1 LNANARMRPSSRPGY
16 TCDALVI
23 GGGFYGCETALELVR
38 LGFEKVVLVE
48 REPGLLRRASFVNQA
63 RIHNGYHY
71 PRAYATAMRSR
82 KNFETFVDEY
92 SHAVMHDLEKYYAI
106 AKGSRVTAD
115 QYQAFCDQIGAF
127 CRPAP
132 RDVEILFEPGTIERV
147 FLVRELAF
155 DAVKIERRLS
165 EQLLAANVELRLEQ
179 SARIVGLT
187 DQAVEIKVSGR
198 LERAPWVFN
207 CTYAELET
215 VGVSIRTRIKK
226 ELAEMILIRP
236 PPQLKGR
243 GVTVM
248 DGPFFS
254 TMPFPASGLH
264 SLSHVRYTPH
274 EASENPEGSAVR
286 PVKSNGIAMLR
297 DAARFMSCLSRA
309 QIETSIF
316 EIKAV
321 LLKTENDDARPI
333 LMEKSAENERLLSI
347 LGSKID
353 NIYEVREY
361 LRTQSWRL

>member
-1 LNANARMRPSSRPGY
+1 LNANARMRPPSRPGS
-16 TCDALVI
+16 TCDAIVI

-63 RIHNGYHY
+63 RVHNGYHY
-71 PRAYATAMRSR
+71 PRAYATALKSR
-82 KNFETFVDEY
+82 RNFEAFVDEY
-92 SHAVMHDLEKYYAI
+92 RHAVMHDLEKYYAI
-106 AKGSRVTAD
+106 ATGSRVTAD
-115 QYQAFCDQIGAF
+115 QFEAFSDQISAY
-127 CRPAP
+127 CRPAS
-132 RDVEILFEPGTIERV
+132 RDIEILFEPGMIERV
-147 FLVRELAF
+147 FQVRELAF
-155 DAVKIERRLS
+155 DAVKIEQRLS
-165 EQLLAANVELRLEQ
+165 GQLKAAGVEIRLEQ
-179 SARIVGLT
+179 SARVVGLAE
-187 DQAVEIKVSGR
+187 QPIEVEVSGR

-215 VGVSIRTRIKK
+215 VGVSIRARIKK

-254 TMPFPASGLH
+254 TMPFPASALH
-264 SLSHVRYTPH
+264 SLSHVSYTPH
-274 EASENPEGSAVR
+274 EASVALEGSAIR

-297 DAARFMSCLSRA
+297 DAGRFMPCLSRTR
-309 QIETSIF
+309 IEISIF
-316 EIKAV
+316 DIKAV
-321 LLKTENDDARPI
+321 LLNTENNDGRPI
-333 LMEKSAENERLLSI
+333 FVEKSAENERVLSI

-361 LRTQSWRL
+361 LRAQTWG